1 MIIEIT
7 GKGLLMAL
15 FSILGVAL
23 IGFLF
28 ITLSRI
34 NEILK
39 QFKMTLEKNDKN
51 INDSIEAL
59 PKLLNNLEEIT
70 AGVNEEMKHIQG
82 TVRSIEETVG
92 YAASTAQ
99 LLTEDI
105 VEPVRDLLEI
115 LSVIKGIFFKEKKKG
130 WLQR

>member
-7 GKGLLMAL
+7 GKGLLIAL
-15 FSILGVAL
+15 FSTLGVAL

-70 AGVNEEMKHIQG
+70 AGVNEEMKHIQE
-82 TVRSIEETVG
+82 TVRSIEETAG

-115 LSVIKGIFFKEKKKG
+115 LGVIKGIFFKEKKKG